1 MKISSISG
9 LAYRVRDL
17 DKTVDFRST
26 TSMIYY
32 GALLATGFTP
42 STEPRRQR
50 SGAREFLIKDPDGN
64 ALAFFAK

>member
-1 MKISSISG
+1 VPSASAVTDRSSRRRSG
-9 LAYRVRDL
+9 GHEDQQYFD
-17 DKTVDFRST
+17 D
-26 TSMIYY
+26 YY

-50 SGAREFLIKDPDGN
+50 SGSREFLIKDPDGN